1 MDMDFPYARSVVVV
15 RSQRHIK
22 RSGETS
28 QETRYYVSSLDPGE
42 RSLENWHRLIRGHW
56 AGVEIRNHWRRDVL
70 FGEDRSRSR
79 NARLLANLALIR
91 TVLLRLS
98 SNKFPGQ
105 STPEIKE
112 HLQSNPSRVIAA
124 LAA

>member
-1 MDMDFPYARSVVVV
+1 MDMDFPYARSIVVV

-28 QETRYYVSSLDPGE
+28 QETRYYLSSLDPGE
-42 RSLENWHRLIRGHW
+42 RSLENWQHLIRGHW

-79 NARLLANLALIR
+79 NANLLANLALIR
-91 TVLLRLS
+91 TVLLRLA

-105 STPEIKE
+105 SIPQIKE
-112 HLQSNPSRVIAA
+112 QLQSNPSRVIAA

>member
-1 MDMDFPYARSVVVV
+1 MDMDFPYARGVVVV

-22 RSGETS
+22 KRGEPS
-28 QETRYYVSSLDPGE
+28 QETRHYLSSLDPGE
-42 RSLENWHRLIRGHW
+42 KSLEAWHQLIRGHW
-56 AGVEIRNHWRRDVL
+56 AEVEIRNHWRRDVL

-79 NARLLANLALIR
+79 NANLLANLALIR
-91 TVLLRLS
+91 TGLLRLA

-105 STPEIKE
+105 SIPEIKE
-112 HLQSNPSRVIAA
+112 HLQSHPSRVIAA